1 MRFKIPSRQPTSF
14 KASALYLA
22 GRSHGH
28 KPERVAWMDSR
39 NLETDDPAK
48 AAIRMDASAAASTR
62 CKQPQ
67 YHFIISFDPNDAKAG
82 KVNEQAMREIANQ
95 TIERMG
101 LAEHQVLIYAHQ
113 DTKHPHMHFL
123 VNRVHPMTGRAWVK
137 TNDGPRLASLCRE
150 IATERGLN
158 VARDRAAE
166 REKEKER
173 TRSITDGD
181 YRRAQREEA
190 RQLAPFNALGVEE
203 VKERLRP
210 DLLEATSWDNLSDR
224 LEAKGYHMVRKGQG
238 LVITDGRGYAKLSDM
253 GKAVRFKEL
262 EHRFGERFDL
272 WMVDRVQ
279 YAAVREALKGPRV
292 YDAMPPEEQERGR
305 RLHEVEQIQAER
317 ARDPIEHADS
327 ADQEYLYWSAMQ
339 ESYRAAQRRI
349 ATEERRKK
357 RLEADLE
364 RQRHWENVRY
374 RSFMEALTGT
384 YKDATKA
391 RARWVQLEIDHGFQK
406 AADMVKRDS
415 TLLGDMHGVTILGGK
430 SPARAAAEKAFRK
443 AMHRRAKWLEARER
457 VGVAMSRIEMHRRQL
472 ERTVRDYEMLQHT
485 GGGYERVRQ
494 IVLEKVKSRARALDR
509 LSGDLIRTA
518 HLSEDRREQ
527 LERAWRKHEERKRE
541 LARKRELERGL
552 GRGFGL

>member
-28 KPERVAWMDSR
+28 KPDRVAWMESR
-39 NLETDDPAK
+39 NLETDDPGK
-48 AAIRMDASAAASTR
+48 AAIRMDATAAASTR

-82 KVNEQAMREIANQ
+82 KVNDQVMREIAGQ

-101 LAEHQVLIYAHQ
+101 LAEHQVLIYAHR

-123 VNRVHPMTGRAWVK
+123 VNRVHPLTGRAWVK

-150 IATERGLN
+150 VALECGLN

-166 REKEKER
+166 REKER

-181 YRRAQREEA
+181 YRRSQREEA
-190 RQLAPFNALGVEE
+190 RQLVPLNAIGVQD
-203 VKERLRP
+203 VKDRLRL

-224 LEAKGYHMVRKGQG
+224 LAGKGYHMVRKGQG

-253 GKAVRFKEL
+253 GRAVRFKEL
-262 EHRFGERFDL
+262 EDRFGERYDL
-272 WMVDRVQ
+272 WMADRLSRDELQ
-279 YAAVREALKGPRV
+279 EGLKGPKV
-292 YDAMPPEEQERGR
+292 HDGMPPEERERGK
-305 RLHEVEQIQAER
+305 RLHEADQLKAER

-349 ATEERRKK
+349 ASEECRKK

-364 RQRHWENVRY
+364 RQRHWENVRF
-374 RSFMEALTGT
+374 RSFMEALTAT
-384 YKDATKA
+384 YKDVTKA
-391 RARWVQLEIDHGFQK
+391 RATWLQLEIDHGFQK
-406 AADMVKRDS
+406 AADMVKKDA
-415 TLLGDMHGVTILGGK
+415 TLLGDMRGVDILGGK

-443 AMHRRAKWLEARER
+443 AMDRRAKWLESRER
-457 VGVAMSRIEMHRRQL
+457 VGVAMSRIELHRRQL
-472 ERTVRDYEMLQHT
+472 DRAVRDYEMLQHT
-485 GGGYERVRQ
+485 GGSYERVRE

-509 LSGDLIRTA
+509 LNGEMIRTA
-518 HLSEDRREQ
+518 RLSDERREQ
-527 LERAWRKHEERKRE
+527 LERAWRKHQE
-541 LARKRELERGL
+541 RKRELERKRALERGL
-552 GRGFGL
+552 GLGL